1 MFYKLNQDI
10 YNIYIMKSKL
20 VLFLVLVTLTVSGCT
35 ATSKNK
41 VIAESIASQKV
52 SDPLEPINRAVF
64 SFNTVFD
71 KFAVRPVAILY
82 RGVLPEFVR
91 SRISYSLDNLSMPIT
106 TINNIFQFEFGK
118 ASISTARFLINSTVG
133 VLGLFDP
140 ASYFG
145 LESNYEDFGQTLA
158 VWGVP
163 AGPYIVLP
171 FLGPSS
177 PRDFTGFLSTSL
189 LDPTYQVG
197 NAENRDLFRS
207 YRMGVG
213 IVNFRSENLEIFD
226 ELQNN
231 SIDYYAAVRSF
242 YNQSRNSQVSDN
254 LEVSPSINQD
264 NLFND
269 FEEFELDDTYIGP
282 DVSITYPE

>member
-1 MFYKLNQDI
+1 
-10 YNIYIMKSKL
+10 MKSKL
-20 VLFLVLVTLTVSGCT
+20 VLILLIL
-35 ATSKNK
+35 
-41 VIAESIASQKV
+41 SISMSACSSAVKEPPRYIPIKEEIIMKDIIN
-52 SDPLEPINRAVF
+52 DPLEPINRAVF
-64 SFNTVFD
+64 SFNNVFD
-71 KFAVRPVAILY
+71 KFAVRPISILY
-82 RGVLPEFVR
+82 RGILPEFFR
-91 SRISYSLDNLSMPIT
+91 NRIAYSLANLSMPIT
-106 TINNIFQFEFGK
+106 TINNILQLELNKAGK
-118 ASISTARFLINSTVG
+118 SSARFLINSTVG
-133 VLGLFDP
+133 ILGFFDP

-145 LESNYEDFGQTLA
+145 LEVDYEDFGQTLA

-163 AGPYIVLP
+163 TGPYLMLP

-177 PRDFTGFLSTSL
+177 PRDFTGLMSTSL

-197 NAENRDLFRS
+197 NSANRDLFRA

-213 IVNFRSENLEIFD
+213 AVNFRSENIEIFD
-226 ELQNN
+226 DLQNN
-231 SIDYYAAVRSF
+231 SVDYYAAVRSF

-282 DVSITYPE
+282 DVSISYPE